1 MAIFN
6 FGKPK
11 DEALENKIQRL
22 NQEIAIQ
29 KAKLT
34 DLKAQIKIADD
45 IVSLNTELSQKR
57 SELFAIQNEISLAN
71 DTFGLQEFGFLKDSI
86 SFLIAQNIRKL

>member
-1 MAIFN
+1 MEN
-6 FGKPK
+6 PK

-29 KAKLT
+29 KAKLA

-71 DTFGLQEFGFLKDSI
+71 DTLGLQEFGF
-86 SFLIAQNIRKL
+86 F

>member
-1 MAIFN
+1 MSIFN

-29 KAKLT
+29 KAKLA
-34 DLKAQIKIADD
+34 DLKAQIKIADE

-71 DTFGLQEFGFLKDSI
+71 DTLGLQEF
-86 SFLIAQNIRKL
+86 

>member
-29 KAKLT
+29 KAKLA

-45 IVSLNTELSQKR
+45 IVSLNTERDFLS
-57 SELFAIQNEISLAN
+57 
-71 DTFGLQEFGFLKDSI
+71 
-86 SFLIAQNIRKL
+86 